1 MWTNNGKHWFQY
13 TPSHRLASP
22 AAECTVL
29 WASEGFLR
37 FPPQGEQRAGTP
49 TPALATCTDSS
60 VERDNGDFSTH
71 DVNKMITK
79 WATFKQKEFYETM
92 YVSKNTYFVNLLYKH
107 LLKIEKTNKKKQHDF
122 EFKFKISQCSKQVRV
137 NVYGKKDRN
146 STRQKKRYRIKK
158 RPTYLRDCY
167 YVVCIRRQV
176 IFAFPTDFLE
186 CRDGGNREVW
196 ISQSLKH
203 QRQNTAEH
211 HWVIGQPFSQSAWW
225 ENQSSTVLYLLRNC
239 SKTWSKRED
248 INFIKNV
255 LRNAYCHEFTTT

>member
-37 FPPQGEQRAGTP
+37 FPPQGEQRAGSP

-79 WATFKQKEFYETM
+79 GATFKSFMRQCMWVKILTLWICFIST
-92 YVSKNTYFVNLLYKH
+92 SWK
-107 LLKIEKTNKKKQHDF
+107 LKKQTKKKQHDF